1 MPMLPQPEKSA
12 LGRLQIS
19 RKGRMAAVSLASARS
34 DYQVTRR
41 KNVPEAAPDKGCSIG
56 LKSETQ
62 VSQPEDTFTRAA
74 KGIHP
79 GNRL

>member
-1 MPMLPQPEKSA
+1 
-12 LGRLQIS
+12 
-19 RKGRMAAVSLASARS
+19 MAAVSLASARS

-41 KNVPEAAPDKGCSIG
+41 KNGPEAAPDKGCSIG
-56 LKSETQ
+56 LQSETQ